1 MKSYRLRGASDEV
14 GALELS
20 VYPDIVRD
28 MLISRG
34 IKTLGEAEKFLNPSF
49 EKDTFDP
56 FLIHDMDRA
65 VSRILE
71 AIVSNEKIAI
81 WSDYDHDGIPG
92 AVILFD
98 FFKKINFHNFVNY
111 IPHRYL
117 EGYGL
122 NVNGIDKLKSEG
134 VKLMITVDVGI
145 TDILPIDHANELG
158 IDVIVT
164 DHHLPIDTLPKAYAI
179 LNSKKEGDTYP
190 DKMLCGAAVSYKLVK
205 GLLARGNFEIK
216 EGWDKWLLDMV
227 GISTVADM
235 VPLRNENR
243 VLAYYGI
250 KVLKKSPRPGLLSLF
265 RKNKINQRFINE
277 DDIGFTVAPRI
288 NAASRMGEPMLAF
301 DLLSNRLGLEVVD
314 SLSSELDK
322 LNSSRKGIVSSM
334 VKESKKILSLKESIP
349 EVIVMGN
356 PLWRPGLLG
365 LVANNLME
373 EHSRP
378 VFLWGKEGGEN
389 LRGSCRSDGSVNL
402 VKLMT
407 EVKEGTLL
415 DFGGHA
421 FSGGFEVSYS
431 EIHFLEDRII
441 EAYNKVRNEGV
452 SEDILVDRIISVD
465 DVTDALYRDIEKF
478 APFGIE
484 NEKPIFMFQDI
495 PIFKIKKFGKN
506 SEHLEIGFEKN
517 NGGILKAV
525 EFFSNR
531 DISEG
536 DRITLVANIEKS
548 YFGMKPE
555 LRLRVIDII

>member
-34 IKTLGEAEKFLNPSF
+34 IKTLSEAEKFLNPSF

-56 FLIHDMDRA
+56 FLIHDMDRT

-227 GISTVADM
+227 GISTIADM

-301 DLLSNRLGLEVVD
+301 DLLSNRLGPEVVD

-334 VKESKKILSLKESIP
+334 VKESKKILSLRESIP

-373 EHSRP
+373 EHSKP

-402 VKLMT
+402 VKLMA

-465 DVTDALYRDIEKF
+465 DVTEALYRDIEKF

-495 PIFKIKKFGKN
+495 TIFKIKKFGKN
-506 SEHLEIGFEKN
+506 SEHLEVGFEKN

-525 EFFSNR
+525 EFFSDR
-531 DISEG
+531 GISEG

>member
-34 IKTLGEAEKFLNPSF
+34 IKTLSEAEKFLNPSF

-452 SEDILVDRIISVD
+452 SEDVLVDRIISVD

-525 EFFSNR
+525 EFFSDR

>member
-1 MKSYRLRGASDEV
+1 MKSYRLRGTSDEV

-34 IKTLGEAEKFLNPSF
+34 IKTLSEAEKFLNPSF

-56 FLIHDMDRA
+56 FLIHDMDKA

-227 GISTVADM
+227 GISTIADM

-301 DLLSNRLGLEVVD
+301 DLLSNRLGPEVVD

-373 EHSRP
+373 EHSKP

-402 VKLMT
+402 VKLMA

-465 DVTDALYRDIEKF
+465 DVTEALYRDIEKF

-495 PIFKIKKFGKN
+495 TIFKIKKFGKN
-506 SEHLEIGFEKN
+506 SEHLEVGFEKN

-525 EFFSNR
+525 EFFSDR

>member
-1 MKSYRLRGASDEV
+1 MKSYRLRGTSDEV

-34 IKTLGEAEKFLNPSF
+34 IKTLSEAEKFLNPSF

-227 GISTVADM
+227 GISTIADM

-301 DLLSNRLGLEVVD
+301 DLLSNRLGPEVVD

-373 EHSRP
+373 EHSKP

-402 VKLMT
+402 VKLMA

-465 DVTDALYRDIEKF
+465 DVTEALYRDIEKF

-495 PIFKIKKFGKN
+495 TIFKIKKFGKN
-506 SEHLEIGFEKN
+506 SEHLEVGFEKN

-525 EFFSNR
+525 EFFSDR

>member
-14 GALELS
+14 GTLELS

-34 IKTLGEAEKFLNPSF
+34 IKTLSEAEKFLNPSF

-56 FLIHDMDRA
+56 FLIHDMDKA

-227 GISTVADM
+227 GISTIADM

-301 DLLSNRLGLEVVD
+301 DLLSNRLGPEVVD

-334 VKESKKILSLKESIP
+334 VKESKKILSLRESIP

-373 EHSRP
+373 EHSKP

-402 VKLMT
+402 VKLMA

-465 DVTDALYRDIEKF
+465 DVTEALYRDIEKF

-495 PIFKIKKFGKN
+495 TIFKIKKFGKN
-506 SEHLEIGFEKN
+506 SEHLEVGFEKN

-525 EFFSNR
+525 EFFSDR

>member
-14 GALELS
+14 GTLELS

-28 MLISRG
+28 MLIFRG
-34 IKTLGEAEKFLNPSF
+34 IRTLGEAEKFLNPSF

-56 FLIHDMDRA
+56 FLIHDMDRT

-227 GISTVADM
+227 GISTIADM

-301 DLLSNRLGLEVVD
+301 DLLSNRLGPEVVD

-334 VKESKKILSLKESIP
+334 VKESKKILSLRESIP

-373 EHSRP
+373 EHSKP

-402 VKLMT
+402 VKLMA

-465 DVTDALYRDIEKF
+465 DVTEALYRDIEKF

-495 PIFKIKKFGKN
+495 TIFKIKKFGKN
-506 SEHLEIGFEKN
+506 SEHLEVGFEKN

-525 EFFSNR
+525 EFFSDR